1 MTVKVERKSKMPMLW
16 KWKQKWW
23 MHRGDTF
30 PPIRSSSVQLLHLQ
44 LLLIRIRIRIRRRR
58 KKLHRSVQW
67 TILTRSN
74 WDHYSHAANNSCF
87 FHWKSQ
93 SWKLRRCAFVQ
104 IQFYVSFARKP
115 WAGKILTFIQR
126 RETAVGSEIPANTSN
141 GTFIYI
147 GRGKTIQRSFLTI
160 QERDHCI
167 KYSFNF
173 VCIFESSFIPK
184 ATIMIYQHRKRFLS
198 IHPNP
203 LI

>member
-1 MTVKVERKSKMPMLW
+1 
-16 KWKQKWW
+16 

-30 PPIRSSSVQLLHLQ
+30 APIRLPLVQLLQLQ
-44 LLLIRIRIRIRRRR
+44 LLIRKRRR

-74 WDHYSHAANNSCF
+74 CDHYSHAANNSTPSRF
-87 FHWKSQ
+87 FFNKSLKVRNCCVVFLSKSSFMFLLHVNLELAKSSHLFRGGKQ
-93 SWKLRRCAFVQ
+93 LWAQRYQQ
-104 IQFYVSFARKP
+104 ILAT
-115 WAGKILTFIQR
+115 GH
-126 RETAVGSEIPANTSN
+126 
-141 GTFIYI
+141 FIYI